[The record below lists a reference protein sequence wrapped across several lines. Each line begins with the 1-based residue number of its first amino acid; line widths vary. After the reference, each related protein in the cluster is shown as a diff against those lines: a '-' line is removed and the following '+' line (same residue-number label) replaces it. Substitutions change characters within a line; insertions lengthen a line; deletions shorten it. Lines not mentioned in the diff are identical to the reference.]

1 MLAIFSLSC
10 TRKTQLPQSLNMEN
24 TTVTFDWQG
33 HRGARGLLPE
43 NTIIAFERALEF
55 PQVTTLELDLAVSKD
70 QKLVVSHEPWM
81 SALISSHPDGSVVT
95 EDEEKDLRI
104 FDMTL
109 AEVQGFDVG
118 SRGNANFPDQAAQ
131 AAVKPSLEAV
141 VQAAEAKAQKLQRPL
156 PYYNIEIKSLP
167 DWDDTFTP
175 KPATFVALVVRE
187 LQRLDIAERSTVQ
200 SFDIRSLQELKKQA
214 PKQRLAYLIANRNS
228 LEKNLELL
236 GFTPDI
242 YSPYFLLCTPALV
255 TSLREQNIRLIPW
268 TVNETKEMERLIEMG
283 VDGIITDYPDRIPTK
298 E

>member
-131 AAVKPSLEAV
+131 PAVKPSLEAV
-141 VQAAEAKAQKLQRPL
+141 VQAAEAKAQKLQR

-187 LQRLDIAERSTVQ
+187 LQRLNIAERSTVQ

-268 TVNETKEMERLIEMG
+268 TVNETEEMERLIEMG

>member
-131 AAVKPSLEAV
+131 PAVKPSLEAV
-141 VQAAEAKAQKLQRPL
+141 VQAAEAKAQKLQRSL

-187 LQRLDIAERSTVQ
+187 LQRLNIAERSTVQ

-268 TVNETKEMERLIEMG
+268 TVNETEEMERLIEMG

>member
-131 AAVKPSLEAV
+131 PAVKPSLEAV

-167 DWDDTFTP
+167 EWDDTFTP
-175 KPATFVALVVRE
+175 KPATFVALIVRE